1 MGRWTIW
8 LLLAALVVG
17 CGDGGAAVAKR
28 RNNLMTLGL
37 AYHQFNAVQ
46 QRPPASISELA
57 DYMRSGSDPDVEDAV
72 TALEDGDIVMN
83 WNGDLGTGED
93 AEENGLYVLGFEARA
108 PASGGYVVMAD
119 GFVQLMTGK
128 DFSEATMVAE
138 VEEVEEAAEA
148 AEAAEAEDE
157 PDQAGALSQ

>member
-8 LLLAALVVG
+8 LLLAAFVVG

-37 AYHQFNAVQ
+37 AYHEFNAVY

-57 DYMRSGSDPDVEDAV
+57 DHMRTGSDPDIEDAIK
-72 TALEDGDIVMN
+72 ALEDGDVVMN
-83 WNGDLGTGED
+83 WNGILGSGEE
-93 AEENGLYVLGFEARA
+93 AAQNGLYVLGFEARA
-108 PASGGYVVMAD
+108 PATGGYVVMAD

-128 DFSEATMVAE
+128 DFSEATMVPEVSKATEEDSSDAE
-138 VEEVEEAAEA
+138 ST
-148 AEAAEAEDE
+148 E
-157 PDQAGALSQ
+157 P